1 MAMKMPKN
9 LFYLGWVAFF
19 MLLVNPT
26 PGSPAEIAI
35 VANEKFPEDQL
46 TVGQVRNIYMG
57 EIQILNSIRVYPIDQ
72 SYRQPIRK
80 AFLRQIIGM
89 NRDNYMDYW
98 NKRLYRKGGI
108 TPLLEENSQDML
120 EAIQAKEGAIGY
132 IWADEA
138 PIRKNIKIL
147 LLINIP

>member
-1 MAMKMPKN
+1 MGKN

-35 VANEKFPEDQL
+35 VANENFPEDHL
-46 TVGQVRNIYMG
+46 TAEQVRNIYMG

-72 SYRQPIRK
+72 SHRKPIRK
-80 AFLRQIIGM
+80 TFLSQIIRM
-89 NRDNYMDYW
+89 KRDTYVDYW
-98 NKRLYRKGGI
+98 NQRLYRKGGI
-108 TPLLEENSQDML
+108 TPLLEDNSSDML
-120 EAIQAKEGAIGY
+120 EAIQAKEGSIGY
-132 IWADEA
+132 VWADEV

-147 LLINIP
+147 LLIIVP